1 MSIWTGFQKREAAS
15 LNRRAPTGY
24 RRYFP
29 FPKGGYSGRP
39 AKKAVPP

>member
-1 MSIWTGFQKREAAS
+1 MSIWTGIQKREAAS

-29 FPKGGYSGRP
+29 RVRSARERTGVNRIP
-39 AKKAVPP
+39 